1 MPPPVSGSTSK
12 TAEAFWEGTVVA
24 VEWIVRYC
32 SVSQSNLSS
41 VNPDNPD
48 ARKKMIQLKA
58 QEADQ
63 RKRERSLF
71 AGLRGVCTSA
81 GTADCKA
88 PKTVPEP
95 AGPDSSD
102 EETAVQCG
110 EDSDVEELTPEQE
123 KLLQQG
129 LTDREASARLVS
141 SLGMAT
147 KQGPADPHFV
157 QPSNMTVGPEVFWA
171 PESFRGK
178 NVRRSLAEESS

>member
-1 MPPPVSGSTSK
+1 MPALCLKGSRGRGISIWVALAVDMSG
-12 TAEAFWEGTVVA
+12 
-24 VEWIVRYC
+24 
-32 SVSQSNLSS
+32 
-41 VNPDNPD
+41 
-48 ARKKMIQLKA
+48 QL
-58 QEADQ
+58 
-63 RKRERSLF
+63 
-71 AGLRGVCTSA
+71 VISA
-81 GTADCKA
+81 A

-95 AGPDSSD
+95 AAPDSSD
-102 EETAVQCG
+102 EDRQDTVGSKMHKDGRAIRFKCKFGASPETESMLEAAVQCG

-178 NVRRSLAEESS
+178 NVRRSLAKESS